1 MQTEDKG
8 SYFLDICFLFSGHR
22 HSYFL
27 EISILVLLVPSD
39 ADDGGGDDDD
49 GATQQFDRRG
59 HSAYTED
66 YPSSLSAVRCVLFNA
81 RKTGV
86 SHRGVL
92 NGWAACVGGDGKGT
106 RP

>member
-1 MQTEDKG
+1 MENG
-8 SYFLDICFLFSGHR
+8 SGGGGGEGDGDG
-22 HSYFL
+22 
-27 EISILVLLVPSD
+27 EG
-39 ADDGGGDDDD
+39 DDGGGGDDDD
-49 GATQQFDRRG
+49 GATQQFDRRE
-59 HSAYTED
+59 HSAHTED

-92 NGWAACVGGDGKGT
+92 NGWAACAGGNGKAT